1 MKTWTV
7 HAKAGRDPVLLAEGF
22 SIAAMVFGPIWL
34 LAQRAWIS
42 AVLLICAE
50 VAGGML
56 VHGNVGVVL
65 DLGLSWASGV
75 FGRDLVR
82 WSLERRGY
90 ALTDVVAASS
100 LDLAFGR
107 ILTARPGLM
116 EGFPV

>member
-7 HAKAGRDPVLLAEGF
+7 HTKAGCDPVLLAEGF
-22 SIAAMVFGPIWL
+22 SIAAMVLGPIWL
-34 LAQRAWIS
+34 LTQRAWVP
-42 AVLLICAE
+42 AVLLMCAE
-50 VAGGML
+50 VAGNLL
-56 VHGNVGVVL
+56 VPGNLGVVL
-65 DLGLSWASGV
+65 GLGLSWACGV

-107 ILTARPGLM
+107 ILTARPGLI
-116 EGFPV
+116 EGLPV